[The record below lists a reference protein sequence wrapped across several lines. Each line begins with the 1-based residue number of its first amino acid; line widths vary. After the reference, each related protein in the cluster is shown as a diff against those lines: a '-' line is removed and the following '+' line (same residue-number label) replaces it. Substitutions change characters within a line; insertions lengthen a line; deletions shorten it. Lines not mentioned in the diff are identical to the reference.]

1 MPSRVDL
8 LPTAGRW
15 HQWGAAAY
23 LAMLALYAGAA
34 TSQGAGSSGVHG
46 LYIMLGA
53 AAVIAVAT
61 LAIGHLFGCG
71 RRRALLLGWPI
82 AALVTTTLAG
92 LLAPAATRDLP
103 GTITITFAYAGLTNP
118 PRRSLFL
125 LPFGVLAFIV
135 GGEHTLPA
143 AIPRV
148 AAAAVMWVL
157 IAEVPAWLIARLDQQ
172 SRQLRVIAQT
182 DALTGLLDRT
192 TLAPRLD
199 AHSADSAVLLIDLDG
214 FKRYNDANGHHAGD
228 EVLVRFADTLRAS
241 IRIGDIGFR
250 IGGDE
255 FLAILVGADEDEAQR
270 VIDRIRSRWSG
281 AGEPVSFSAGIA
293 TGTTDLLKLA
303 DERMYQQKRLRR
315 EQRD

>member
-34 TSQGAGSSGVHG
+34 TSHDAGSAGVHQ
-46 LYIMLGA
+46 LYAVLAAA
-53 AAVIAVAT
+53 AAVAVAVLFT
-61 LAIGHLFGCG
+61 GHLLGLG
-71 RRRALLLGWPI
+71 RRRELLLGWPI
-82 AALVTTTLAG
+82 AALVTTTVAG
-92 LLAPAATRDLP
+92 LIEPAATRDLP

-118 PRRSLFL
+118 PRRSLL
-125 LPFGVLAFIV
+125 LAPLGVLAFIV
-135 GGEHTLPA
+135 GGQHPLPA
-143 AIPRV
+143 AIPKV

-172 SRQLRVIAQT
+172 SRQLRVIA
-182 DALTGLLDRT
+182 LTGLLDRT
-192 TLAPRLD
+192 TLAPQLD
-199 AHSADSAVLLIDLDG
+199 AHNADSAVLLIDLDG
-214 FKRYNDANGHHAGD
+214 FKRYNDAHGHHAGD

-241 IRIGDIGFR
+241 IRTGDIGFR

-255 FLAILVGADEDEAQR
+255 FLAILVGADDDEAQR
-270 VIDRIRSRWSG
+270 VIDRIRSRWSVAG
-281 AGEPVSFSAGIA
+281 APVSFSAGTA
-293 TGTTDLLKLA
+293 TGPTDLLKLA

>member
-23 LAMLALYAGAA
+23 LAMLGLYAGAA
-34 TSQGAGSSGVHG
+34 SSHGAGSAGVRQ
-46 LYIMLGA
+46 LYAVLAVA
-53 AAVIAVAT
+53 AAVAVAV
-61 LAIGHLFGCG
+61 LVGGHLLGFG
-71 RRRALLLGWPI
+71 RRRELLLGWPI
-82 AALVTTTLAG
+82 AALVTTTVAG
-92 LLAPAATRDLP
+92 LVEPAATRDLP

-125 LPFGVLAFIV
+125 VPFGVLAFIV

-143 AIPRV
+143 AIPLV
-148 AAAAVMWVL
+148 VSAAVMWVL
-157 IAEVPAWLIARLDQQ
+157 IAEVPAWLIARLDEQ
-172 SRQLRVIAQT
+172 SSRLRVIAQT

-192 TLAPRLD
+192 TLEPQLA

-214 FKRYNDANGHHAGD
+214 FKRYNDAHGHHAGD

-241 IRIGDIGFR
+241 IRVGDIGFR

-255 FLAILVGADEDEAQR
+255 FLAILVGADDDEAQR
-270 VIDRIRSRWSG
+270 VTARIRSRWSD
-281 AGEPVSFSAGIA
+281 AGEPVSFSAGTA
-293 TGTTDLLKLA
+293 TGPTDLLKLA
-303 DERMYQQKRLRR
+303 DKRMYRQKRLRR

>member
-23 LAMLALYAGAA
+23 LAMLGLYAGAA
-34 TSQGAGSSGVHG
+34 SSHGAGSAGVRQ
-46 LYIMLGA
+46 LYAVLAVA
-53 AAVIAVAT
+53 AAVAVAV
-61 LAIGHLFGCG
+61 LVGGHLLGFG
-71 RRRALLLGWPI
+71 RRRELLLGWPI
-82 AALVTTTLAG
+82 AALVTTTVAG
-92 LLAPAATRDLP
+92 LVEPAATRDLP

-125 LPFGVLAFIV
+125 VPFGVLAFIV

-143 AIPRV
+143 AIPLV
-148 AAAAVMWVL
+148 VSAAVMWVL
-157 IAEVPAWLIARLDQQ
+157 IAEVPAWLIARLDEQ
-172 SRQLRVIAQT
+172 SSRLRVIAQT

-192 TLAPRLD
+192 TLEPQLA

-214 FKRYNDANGHHAGD
+214 FKRYNDAHGHHAGD

-241 IRIGDIGFR
+241 IRVGDIGFR

-255 FLAILVGADEDEAQR
+255 FLAILVGADDDEAQR
-270 VIDRIRSRWSG
+270 VTARIRSRWSD
-281 AGEPVSFSAGIA
+281 AGEPVSFSAGTA
-293 TGTTDLLKLA
+293 TGPTDLLKLA
-303 DERMYQQKRLRR
+303 DERMYRQKRLRR

>member
-23 LAMLALYAGAA
+23 LAMLGLYAGAA
-34 TSQGAGSSGVHG
+34 SSHGAGSAGVRQ
-46 LYIMLGA
+46 LYAVLAVA
-53 AAVIAVAT
+53 AAVAVAV
-61 LAIGHLFGCG
+61 LVGGHLLGFG
-71 RRRALLLGWPI
+71 RRRELLLGWPI
-82 AALVTTTLAG
+82 AALVTTTVAG
-92 LLAPAATRDLP
+92 LVEPAATRDLP

-125 LPFGVLAFIV
+125 VPFGVLAFIV
-135 GGEHTLPA
+135 GGAHTLPA
-143 AIPRV
+143 AIPLV
-148 AAAAVMWVL
+148 VSAAVMWVL
-157 IAEVPAWLIARLDQQ
+157 IAEVPAWLIARLDEQ
-172 SRQLRVIAQT
+172 SSRLRVIAQT

-192 TLAPRLD
+192 TLEPQLA

-214 FKRYNDANGHHAGD
+214 FKRYNDAHGHHAGD

-241 IRIGDIGFR
+241 IRVGDIGFR

-255 FLAILVGADEDEAQR
+255 FLAILVGADDDEAQR
-270 VIDRIRSRWSG
+270 VTARIRSRWSD
-281 AGEPVSFSAGIA
+281 AGEPVSFSAGTA
-293 TGTTDLLKLA
+293 TGPTDLLKLA
-303 DERMYQQKRLRR
+303 DERMYRQKRLRR